1 MLYHKAMF
9 FELLLMVLTYH
20 HFDLANI
27 NPFNI
32 NPINPNATFLHPL
45 KKSENFTVF
54 WCFQVVEKECI
65 RKKLDKHY
73 NHIFSHFPTR
83 QTLLGWMIRVWWRLR
98 KSYTVTFSKN
108 SRSFFIQTLSYKIPI
123 WCLPFISFIRSYY
136 FQVCSEISDND

>member
-27 NPFNI
+27 NPVNI

-54 WCFQVVEKECI
+54 
-65 RKKLDKHY
+65 
-73 NHIFSHFPTR
+73 
-83 QTLLGWMIRVWWRLR
+83 
-98 KSYTVTFSKN
+98 
-108 SRSFFIQTLSYKIPI
+108 
-123 WCLPFISFIRSYY
+123 
-136 FQVCSEISDND
+136 